1 MRTPPVPVQELRLD
15 RADEGDFEALLALR
29 LAAMR
34 DGLERLGRFD
44 PARVRE
50 RLGRSFSP
58 VNTRHIVW
66 RGQRVGF
73 MAVTRG
79 ESLWRLDHLYVDP
92 AMAGMG
98 IGTWALEQVLA
109 EADAEQVAVALT
121 ALKRSDA
128 IRFYE
133 RHGFR
138 CIGENDWD
146 VHYLRA
152 ARPGP
157 TSVPGTSA

>member
-1 MRTPPVPVQELRLD
+1 MLSLAA
-15 RADEGDFEALLALR
+15 ADEGDFEALLALR

-34 DGLERLGRFD
+34 DGLERVGRYD
-44 PARVRE
+44 PDRVRQ

-58 VNTRHIVW
+58 VNTRHIVC
-66 RGQRVGF
+66 RGERVGF
-73 MAVTRG
+73 VTVTHG

-92 AMAGMG
+92 AMAGCG
-98 IGTWALEQVLA
+98 IGSWALEQVLA
-109 EADAEQVAVALT
+109 EADAEHAAVALT

-138 CIGENDWD
+138 LVGGNDWD
-146 VHYLRA
+146 VHYLRP
-152 ARPGP
+152 ARSGP
-157 TSVPGTSA
+157 ASGACGPH

>member
-1 MRTPPVPVQELRLD
+1 MPRTRVPASQLRLEP
-15 RADEGDFEALLALR
+15 ADEGDFEALLALR

-58 VNTRHIVW
+58 TNTRHIVW
-66 RGQRVGF
+66 QGQRVGF
-73 MAVTRG
+73 MALTRG

-92 AMAGMG
+92 AMAGCG
-98 IGTWALEQVLA
+98 IGGWALEQVLA
-109 EADAEQVAVALT
+109 EADAEGVAVALT

-146 VHYLRA
+146 AHYLRPARGTA
-152 ARPGP
+152 AGA
-157 TSVPGTSA
+157 PGTSA